1 MNELKTI
8 ILHNSFSKLKKINLF
23 DIQFY
28 IAKQTNIQSMNP
40 NELKNG
46 ILQLSS
52 NALNISDLKNIVLDV
67 IIKLDDIPQSPELS
81 SIEGAVET
89 GNTALQQSIN
99 PNELKNAMST
109 KMLERINS
117 EEDDENDEEPL
128 SDIDISIDYECLED
142 ETPINIEDDDFFI
155 DCIDDCNCDDC
166 DDWYD
171 ISTSSFYL
179 IDLTSKQII
188 N

>member
-1 MNELKTI
+1 MTELKTI

-67 IIKLDDIPQSPELS
+67 IIKLDDIPQSPEL
-81 SIEGAVET
+81 
-89 GNTALQQSIN
+89 
-99 PNELKNAMST
+99 
-109 KMLERINS
+109 
-117 EEDDENDEEPL
+117 
-128 SDIDISIDYECLED
+128 
-142 ETPINIEDDDFFI
+142 
-155 DCIDDCNCDDC
+155 
-166 DDWYD
+166 
-171 ISTSSFYL
+171 
-179 IDLTSKQII
+179 
-188 N
+188 

>member
-28 IAKQTNIQSMNP
+28 IAKQSMNP
-40 NELKNG
+40 NELKNA

-52 NALNISDLKNIVLDV
+52 NTSNTSDLKNIVLDV
-67 IIKLDDIPQSPELS
+67 IIKLDDIPPS
-81 SIEGAVET
+81 SEILNAFEGAVES
-89 GNTALQQSIN
+89 GNTALQQLSTDIQSMN
-99 PNELKNAMST
+99 SNAIIELST
-109 KMLERINS
+109 KMIERINS
-117 EEDDENDEEPL
+117 KEDDDKEETL
-128 SDIDISIDYECLED
+128 SDIDRSFDYECLAD
-142 ETPINIEDDDFFI
+142 LDPINIEDDDCFI
-155 DCIDDCNCDDC
+155 DCVDDCNY

-179 IDLTSKQII
+179 IDLTSDSA
-188 N
+188 